1 MASIQDLSNYNE
13 VIEEEQTDI
22 RTEYVEPITSN
33 TYKYTF
39 RLDQTGYLDEN
50 SMLVFKLKATDGT
63 GVYRVN
69 NWNGALGGIKRVIF
83 QVGDNILNDVS
94 EIYKYA
100 TLHNMNLNTIS
111 RNEYLGQ
118 YLGNQLWSD
127 VVQSSVDSSKGDADS
142 LAYFAQDPKNTVGTI
157 VVDGGKSGV
166 EFGRQNDG
174 DGARNCSRT
183 ITNNSAN
190 NEQYGIP
197 LGMIIPALKGQ
208 KIPLFLFQD
217 QRILITV
224 EFNTSDFYVNDI
236 RAANI
241 TYTNAGECADS
252 ASGSVIPDE
261 VRLVVDYII
270 APTEIQNQI
279 IEQTKAQGG
288 YRLEF
293 FDVVNVEKNVVAGTD
308 GTTQEIEHRIGQNGR
323 EVHNIVM
330 WRETTKDHLQDGAS
344 NARNYALTL
353 KQHCLGF
360 EVEEY
365 NCNVNGRDEF
375 QDFVS
380 SPVAQYNEMK
390 EVLGSDLKVDAPM
403 YSNDS
408 NTSSTV
414 LASSRSGLLGMMKP
428 LGLSLSNGEPLIVG
442 GGRQIG
448 NYPIVWKWRRLCRNA
463 QVQNCRGTN
472 QPVKCNYF
480 IELSRI
486 ANIMNTGRG
495 TNVIVSY

>member
-1 MASIQDLSNYNE
+1 MASIQQLSDYSE
-13 VIEEEQTDI
+13 PMEQEQTDI

-33 TYKYTF
+33 TYKYIF

-50 SMLVFKLKATDGT
+50 SMLVFKLQAQDGT

-100 TLHNMNLNTIS
+100 TLHNMNMNTIS
-111 RNEYLGQ
+111 RNQYLGQ

-127 VVQSSVDSSKGDADS
+127 VVESSVDGTKLGQDGD
-142 LAYFAQDPKNTVGTI
+142 AYFAQDPKNTVGAI

-166 EFGRQNDG
+166 EMGRQNDG
-174 DGARNCSRT
+174 NNARINSHA
-183 ITNNSAN
+183 IGQDVSAN
-190 NEQYGIP
+190 QQYGIP
-197 LGMIIPALKGQ
+197 LGMLIPALKGQ
-208 KIPLFLFQD
+208 KIPLFLFQE

-241 TYTNAGECADS
+241 TYTTAGQCGDA
-252 ASGSVIPDE
+252 AAGSVIPKE

-270 APTEIQNQI
+270 APTEVQNEI
-279 IEQTKAQGG
+279 MEQTKRQGG

-293 FDVVNVEKNVVAGTD
+293 FDVVNVEKNIVAGVD
-308 GTTQEIEHRIGQNGR
+308 GTQQKIEHRIGQNGR
-323 EVHNIVM
+323 EVHSITM
-330 WRETTKDHLQDGAS
+330 WRETDKANLRDGAN
-344 NARNYALTL
+344 NARNYGLHL

-360 EVEEY
+360 EREEF
-365 NCNVNGRDEF
+365 NCEVNGRDEF
-375 QDFVS
+375 QDFVY
-380 SPVAQYNEMK
+380 SPVAQYNELA
-390 EVLGSDLKVDAPM
+390 EVLGSDFKVDAPQ

-408 NTSSTV
+408 NTGGNV
-414 LASSRSGLLGMMKP
+414 LASSRSGLLGLMKP
-428 LGLSLSNGEPLIVG
+428 LAVSLRNGEPLIVG

-448 NYPIVWKWRRLCRNA
+448 NYPIVWKWRRECANA

-480 IELSRI
+480 IEVSRI
-486 ANIMNTGRG
+486 ANVMNTGRG

>member
-1 MASIQDLSNYNE
+1 M
-13 VIEEEQTDI
+13 
-22 RTEYVEPITSN
+22 
-33 TYKYTF
+33 
-39 RLDQTGYLDEN
+39 
-50 SMLVFKLKATDGT
+50 
-63 GVYRVN
+63 
-69 NWNGALGGIKRVIF
+69 LGGN
-83 QVGDNILNDVS
+83 GD
-94 EIYKYA
+94 
-100 TLHNMNLNTIS
+100 
-111 RNEYLGQ
+111 
-118 YLGNQLWSD
+118 
-127 VVQSSVDSSKGDADS
+127 
-142 LAYFAQDPKNTVGTI
+142 
-157 VVDGGKSGV
+157 
-166 EFGRQNDG
+166 
-174 DGARNCSRT
+174 
-183 ITNNSAN
+183 
-190 NEQYGIP
+190 
-197 LGMIIPALKGQ
+197 
-208 KIPLFLFQD
+208 
-217 QRILITV
+217 
-224 EFNTSDFYVNDI
+224 
-236 RAANI
+236 
-241 TYTNAGECADS
+241 
-252 ASGSVIPDE
+252 
-261 VRLVVDYII
+261 
-270 APTEIQNQI
+270 I

-330 WRETTKDHLQDGAS
+330 WRETAKTNLQDGAN

-408 NTSSTV
+408 NTSSTC

-463 QVQNCRGTN
+463 QVENCRGTN

-486 ANIMNTGRG
+486 ANIMNTGKG